1 MKRTNK
7 ILISAALVIVLALQL
22 LVLYYIK
29 YNNQN
34 LALSEFNLSNI
45 GNILNLF
52 TILILILGIVIYT
65 LQKKNKLPISRIILF
80 TLLTTII
87 LASAYC
93 STIISLP
100 FQKIYFLGQ
109 HGNKLFVGLLFIHYL
124 FALFTFASYMWLS
137 VFGRK
142 SVLFLRSIIHSV
154 LIIFVL
160 ILFAFYYVNVSDP
173 QIDNEK
179 LSQNEKN
186 IAVVF
191 GAAVWSKNQPSP
203 ILAARVEKA
212 LQLLDSYLVGKVL
225 LTGSNAPGEL
235 TEAEVAYIYALS
247 KDADSSKFII
257 ENITTSTNE
266 QIHFIREEL
275 LPKESINEV
284 IIVSDEFHLARI
296 EEISKFNNI
305 KIYAVSSDL
314 KLKFET
320 ELYNRLRESIG
331 LFFFWFFAI

>member
-1 MKRTNK
+1 MKRTSK
-7 ILISAALVIVLALQL
+7 ILISTALIIVLALQL
-22 LVLYYIK
+22 LVLFYIK
-29 YNNQN
+29 YENQS
-34 LALSEFNLSNI
+34 LSLSEFNLFNI

-52 TILILILGIVIYT
+52 TILILILGVIVYT
-65 LQKKNKLPISRIILF
+65 LQKKNKLPLSRIFFF
-80 TLLTTII
+80 TSLTTII
-87 LASAYC
+87 LASAYY
-93 STIISLP
+93 SRIISLP

-109 HGNKLFVGLLFIHYL
+109 HGNKLFVGLLFILYL
-124 FALFTFASYMWLS
+124 FASFTFAFYVWLRI
-137 VFGRK
+137 FGRT
-142 SVLFLRSIIHSV
+142 SVLLIRSIIHSV

-179 LSQNEKN
+179 LSQSKKN
-186 IAVVF
+186 IAVVL

-212 LQLLDSYLVGKVL
+212 LQLLDSNLVGKVQ

-235 TEAEVAYIYALS
+235 SEAEVAYIYALS

-257 ENITTSTNE
+257 ENMTTSTNE
-266 QIHFIREEL
+266 QIHYIRKEL
-275 LPKESINEV
+275 LPKETINEV
-284 IIVSDEFHLARI
+284 IIISDKFHLVRI

-305 KIYAVSSDL
+305 KIYAVPSDL
-314 KLKFET
+314 KLKFEA

-331 LFFFWFFAI
+331 LIIFWFFAI